1 VDAMKMTKG
10 KKLFELN
17 SDEEYAT
24 FGALQQYFEA
34 MYFAN

>member
-1 VDAMKMTKG
+1 MKIITG

-24 FGALQQYFEA
+24 FSALQQYFDD